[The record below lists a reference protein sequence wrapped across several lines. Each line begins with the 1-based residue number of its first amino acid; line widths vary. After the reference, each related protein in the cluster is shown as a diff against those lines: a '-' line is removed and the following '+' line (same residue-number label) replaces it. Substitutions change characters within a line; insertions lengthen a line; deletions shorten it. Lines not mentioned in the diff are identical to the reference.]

1 MRRKPQLR
9 NGLKLAP
16 RTPGNLLSGA
26 QMDLLVQLFNAVT
39 SGRVEY
45 GSTLGYRITD
55 NNLLITLPRT
65 AAGGDGSDITL
76 QTNGVDNTVQTLLNL
91 IAGSGITLT
100 ANGAGGVT
108 IAASGTSSAVKM
120 VLVAVWHE
128 VLECTYQGQTVYVL
142 KSPKLRN
149 SIASETINGVA
160 YSYSYGASHVAR
172 SSNGGGTVESQVVTP
187 PWLTN
192 DEIWA
197 QPITAETRIKIP
209 GSTPINVSAAFIDT
223 NRDGRAWSK
232 ETTL

>member
-9 NGLKLAP
+9 NGLRLPP
-16 RTPGNLLSGA
+16 RTPGNLLSGEA
-26 QMDLLVQLFNAVT
+26 QDLLVQLFNAI
-39 SGRVEY
+39 SCGRVEV
-45 GSTLGYRITD
+45 GNTAEFRLTD
-55 NNLLITLPRT
+55 NNLLITIPRS
-65 AAGGDGSDITL
+65 AAGGSGSDITL
-76 QTNGVDNTVQTLLNL
+76 QTNGVNNTVQTLLNL

-100 ANGAGGVT
+100 ADGVGGVT

-149 SIASETINGVA
+149 SITSETINGVA

-172 SSNGGGTVESQVVTP
+172 SSNGGGTIESQVVTP
-187 PWLTN
+187 PWLLN

-209 GSTPINVSAAFIDT
+209 GSTPINVSATFIDT